1 MCCVYCVCGGGQR
14 LYLSVCINSRT
25 HWPAVLLCRHVAA
38 AASAAF
44 CAVSDI
50 FCHFRAVCCV
60 VLCCVL
66 CRLPDGSHCG
76 LQEATEWPRPKCAD
90 VMWDW
95 WLAETLKVRFCA
107 RIRCIMFL
115 LLLQQHQL
123 LLLILCAA
131 QSVLRGA
138 GTQHAYT
145 PTQYSWLLHSEPDVL
160 DLKEWIFNTEGHTY
174 RVNGGIAAGHHHHHH
189 QRATTSAPPPAPS
202 VHSRIQRADAY

>member
-1 MCCVYCVCGGGQR
+1 VAHSIAALAWLRVQAPVLCVVCTVCVCVGGGGSVCTSVSVSTAEHTGRQCCYAAMLLLLR
-14 LYLSVCINSRT
+14 LLHFALYLIF
-25 HWPAVLLCRHVAA
+25 
-38 AASAAF
+38 SA
-44 CAVSDI
+44 I
-50 FCHFRAVCCV
+50 FVPCV

-107 RIRCIMFL
+107 ENSLYHFL

-131 QSVLRGA
+131 QSVPRGA
-138 GTQHAYT
+138 GTQHAHPRSIRGCFT
-145 PTQYSWLLHSEPDVL
+145 PSLMF
-160 DLKEWIFNTEGHTY
+160 WI
-174 RVNGGIAAGHHHHHH
+174 
-189 QRATTSAPPPAPS
+189 
-202 VHSRIQRADAY
+202 